1 MAEDRPHP
9 PSPRRRGLARQS
21 GLSAA
26 SPLLVGAVAVT
37 AGVLALGVLGG
48 AIASRLGTQI
58 ADACAM
64 GGTSI
69 TTPDLLGSLSS
80 ALDTAIEL
88 ALPLATVIA
97 VAAIAGQIAQT
108 RSIWMPRRRIDGA
121 PSMPADIGAR
131 TRRASLELIHA
142 LAIGG
147 VGAGWLWWAA
157 PRIAALPMVPL
168 AAAALVSS
176 ALATLA
182 IAWLVIGVIDAL
194 LRHAAVGRA
203 LRMTTTEKRDDDR
216 LSSVD
221 PRWRRLARQLA
232 AEPDPRAQLATAT
245 LLILGDDAA
254 VAIAFDPRRQPIPS
268 RVAVGRGVRATQLV
282 ALARR
287 YRLAIHREPALASA
301 LVRGT
306 GPVPEAHW
314 PRLAELVAAT
324 RR

>member
-1 MAEDRPHP
+1 MMA
-9 PSPRRRGLARQS
+9 SSAQRRVRKAVIP
-21 GLSAA
+21 AA
-26 SPLLVGAVAVT
+26 G
-37 AGVLALGVLGG
+37 
-48 AIASRLGTQI
+48 LGTRFLPATKAVPKEMLPIVDLPTIQLVI
-58 ADACAM
+58 DEAVRA
-64 GGTSI
+64 GI
-69 TTPDLLGSLSS
+69 TDVVAINGRNKH
-80 ALDTAIEL
+80 AIEDHFDHAFEL
-88 ALPLATVIA
+88 AQPVATVIA